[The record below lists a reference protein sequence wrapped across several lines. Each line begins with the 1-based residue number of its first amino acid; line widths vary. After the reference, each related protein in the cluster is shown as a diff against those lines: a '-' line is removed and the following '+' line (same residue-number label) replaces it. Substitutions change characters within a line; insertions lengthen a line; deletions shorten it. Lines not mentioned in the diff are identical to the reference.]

1 MQQPLLVHGIADL
14 RATVHDWRRSGLRCA
29 LVPTMGA
36 LHEGHLAL
44 IRLAARSCERVVVS
58 VFVNPLQ
65 FGPRED
71 IARYPRRLHADVG
84 AAAQAGAHLVFAP
97 AVEEMFPPG
106 HATVVHVAGLSEV
119 LCGRHRPGHFDG
131 VATVVSKLLLQTLPD
146 AAFFGEK
153 DYQQL
158 LIVRRLVRDLDI
170 PVRIE
175 GMATVREPDGLA
187 LSSRNAY
194 LSAAERQIAPAL
206 AATLG
211 DLARR
216 LAGGGEVAGAV
227 VEGRA
232 RLSAAGFTAI
242 DYLEVCDAGTLQPLE
257 RVTGPARVLA
267 AVWLGDTRLID
278 NVPVLP
284 AS

>member
-1 MQQPLLVHGIADL
+1 MIVRSVADL
-14 RATVHDWRRSGLRCA
+14 RAAVQGWRRSGLGCA

-44 IRLAARSCERVVVS
+44 IRLAARFCDRVVVS
-58 VFVNPLQ
+58 IFVNPLQ
-65 FGPRED
+65 FGPHED
-71 IARYPRRLHADVG
+71 IAHYPRRETTDVA

-97 AVEEMFPPG
+97 TAAGMYPPG
-106 HATVVHVAGLSEV
+106 HATMVHVAGLSEG

-131 VATVVSKLLLQTLPD
+131 MATVVTKLLLQTLAD

-158 LIVRRLVRDLDI
+158 LIIRRLARDLDI

-175 GMATVREPDGLA
+175 AMQTVREPDGLA
-187 LSSRNAY
+187 MSSRNVY
-194 LSAAERQIAPAL
+194 LSEQQRRVAPVL

-211 DLARR
+211 DMARR
-216 LAGGGEVAGAV
+216 LAADGDAVAAAV
-227 VEGRA
+227 ADGQA
-232 RLSAAGFTAI
+232 RLRAAGFTAI
-242 DYLEVCDAGTLQPLE
+242 DYVAVCDPESLAPLG
-257 RVTGPARVLA
+257 RVAGPARILA

-278 NVPVLP
+278 NVAV
-284 AS
+284 ASSA